1 MTLDQF
7 YLIISGL
14 AGVLFHSLLKLNSL
28 LTDAR
33 KANMTFRW
41 YRDYV
46 YRDFPSIA
54 MSILSVGI
62 WYLVFGE
69 VADKYK
75 NVEDFARVSFVAMG
89 GIGSYVIQLF
99 MSKAKKQIRQVI
111 DEKTNKADGKHENS
125 L

>member
-7 YLIISGL
+7 YLIVSGL

-33 KANMTFRW
+33 KANMNFNW

-54 MSILSVGI
+54 MSVLSVGI

-69 VADKYK
+69 VADKY
-75 NVEDFARVSFVAMG
+75 NSVAEFARVSFVAMG

-99 MSKAKKQIRQVI
+99 MSRAKKQIRKVI
-111 DEKTNKADGKHENS
+111 DEKTNELDSIKKSD
-125 L
+125 

>member
-7 YLIISGL
+7 YLIVSGL

-33 KANMTFRW
+33 KANMNFNW

-54 MSILSVGI
+54 MSVLSVGI

-69 VADKYK
+69 VADKY
-75 NVEDFARVSFVAMG
+75 NSVAEFARVSFVAMG
-89 GIGSYVIQLF
+89 GIGSYVIQFF
-99 MSKAKKQIRQVI
+99 MSRAKKKFRQAI
-111 DEKTNKADGKHENS
+111 DEKTNELDSIKKSD
-125 L
+125 

>member
-7 YLIISGL
+7 YLILSGL

-33 KANMTFRW
+33 KANMNFNW
-41 YRDYV
+41 YKDYV

-54 MSILSVGI
+54 MSLLSVGI

-69 VADKYK
+69 IAAKYT
-75 NVEDFARVSFVAMG
+75 NVDDFARVSFVAMG

-99 MSKAKKQIRQVI
+99 MSKAKKQIRKVI
-111 DEKTNKADGKHENS
+111 DEKTNIADGKD
-125 L
+125 

>member
-33 KANMTFRW
+33 KANMDFNW

-54 MSILSVGI
+54 MSVLSVGI

-69 VADKYK
+69 VADKY
-75 NVEDFARVSFVAMG
+75 NSVAEFARVSFVAMG

-99 MSKAKKQIRQVI
+99 MSRAKKQIRKVM
-111 DEKTNKADGKHENS
+111 DEKSNIADGK
-125 L
+125 